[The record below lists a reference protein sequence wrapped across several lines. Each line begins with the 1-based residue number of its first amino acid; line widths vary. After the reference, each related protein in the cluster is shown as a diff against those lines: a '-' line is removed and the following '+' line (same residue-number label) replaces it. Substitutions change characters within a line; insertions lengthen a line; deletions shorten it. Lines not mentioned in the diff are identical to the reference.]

1 VWGSVK
7 SIFFDRCYAVNN
19 RNEISSELYTLRD
32 YLRWAISEFGRAGLF
47 FGHGTDNAY
56 DEARV
61 LVLHSLNLPLDI
73 DPALLDARLT
83 SSERK
88 AVIEL
93 IKRRVDERVP
103 AAYLTREAWF
113 AGLSFYVDERV
124 LVPRSPI
131 AELIVQ
137 DFEPWLGGM
146 QPRRILDLCAG
157 SGCIGIA
164 CAYQFDDAYVDLVD
178 ISLAALNVADINI
191 ARHDL
196 ADRVCAVQSDVFD
209 LLADKK
215 YDLIVSN
222 PPYVD
227 AEDLVAMPDEYQREP
242 ALGLAS
248 GPDGLDI
255 TRRILRDA
263 ADYLSEDGVLVV
275 EVGNSC
281 IALDE
286 AFPTVPFMWLEFEHG
301 GHGVFVMTRE
311 QLIENAESFS

>member
-1 VWGSVK
+1 MVS
-7 SIFFDRCYAVNN
+7 N
-19 RNEISSELYTLRD
+19 RNEISGELYTLRD

-83 SSERK
+83 LAERE
-88 AVIEL
+88 AVLLL

-103 AAYLTREAWF
+103 AAYLTHEAWF

-131 AELIVQ
+131 AELIAQ

-146 QPRRILDLCAG
+146 QPRRILDLCSG

-164 CAYQFDDAYVDLVD
+164 CAYQFHEARVDLVD
-178 ISLAALNVADINI
+178 ISLDALNVADINI

-196 ADRVCAVQSDVFD
+196 ADRVSAVQSDVFD
-209 LLADKK
+209 LLADQK

-227 AEDLVAMPDEYQREP
+227 AEDLAAMPAEYQREP

-263 ADYLSEDGVLVV
+263 ADYLSEDGVLIV

-281 IALDE
+281 VALDD

-301 GHGVFVMTRE
+301 GHGVFVMSRE

>member
-1 VWGSVK
+1 MTSN
-7 SIFFDRCYAVNN
+7 D
-19 RNEISSELYTLRD
+19 EIGRELHTLRD

-47 FGHGTDNAY
+47 FGHGTDNAF
-56 DEARV
+56 DEARM
-61 LVLHSLNLPLDI
+61 LVFHGLHLPLGT

-83 SSERK
+83 LVERQK
-88 AVIEL
+88 VLAL
-93 IKRRVDERVP
+93 IQRRVEERLP
-103 AAYLTREAWF
+103 AAYLTNEAWF

-131 AELIVQ
+131 AELIAQ
-137 DFEPWLGGM
+137 DFEPWLSARP
-146 QPRRILDLCAG
+146 QRILDLCTG

-164 CAYQFDDAYVDLVD
+164 CAYQFDEAMVDLVD
-178 ISLAALNVADINI
+178 ISLDALNVADINI

-196 ADRVCAVQSDVFD
+196 GGRVSAVQSDVFD
-209 LLADKK
+209 LLGGQT

-227 AEDLVAMPDEYQREP
+227 AQDLAAMPAEYHREP
-242 ALGLAS
+242 TLGLAS

-255 TRRILRDA
+255 TRRILREA
-263 ADYLSEDGVLVV
+263 ANHLNEEGVLIV

-281 IALDE
+281 VALDD

-301 GHGVFVMTRE
+301 GHGVFAMSRE
-311 QLIENAESFS
+311 QLLEYAESFA

>member
-1 VWGSVK
+1 
-7 SIFFDRCYAVNN
+7 
-19 RNEISSELYTLRD
+19 
-32 YLRWAISEFGRAGLF
+32 LRWAISEFGRAGLF
-47 FGHGTDNAY
+47 FGHGTDNAF
-56 DEARV
+56 DEARM
-61 LVLHSLNLPLDI
+61 LVFHGLHLPLGT

-83 SSERK
+83 LVVRQK
-88 AVIEL
+88 VLAL
-93 IKRRVDERVP
+93 IQRRVEERLPV
-103 AAYLTREAWF
+103 AYLTYEAWF

-131 AELIVQ
+131 AELIAQ
-137 DFEPWLGGM
+137 DFEPWLSARP
-146 QPRRILDLCAG
+146 QRILDLCTG

-164 CAYQFDDAYVDLVD
+164 CAYQFDEAMVDLVD
-178 ISLAALNVADINI
+178 ISLDALNVADINI

-196 ADRVCAVQSDVFD
+196 GDRVSAVQSDVFD
-209 LLADKK
+209 LLGGQT

-227 AEDLVAMPDEYQREP
+227 AQDLAAMPAEYHREP

-255 TRRILRDA
+255 TRRILREA
-263 ADYLSEDGVLVV
+263 ANHLNEEGVLIV

-281 IALDE
+281 VALDD

-301 GHGVFVMTRE
+301 GHGVFAMSRE
-311 QLIENAESFS
+311 QLLEYAESFA

>member
-1 VWGSVK
+1 MTGN
-7 SIFFDRCYAVNN
+7 D
-19 RNEISSELYTLRD
+19 EIAQELFSLRD

-47 FGHGTDNAY
+47 FGHGTDNAF

-61 LVLHSLNLPLDI
+61 LIFHGLNLPLAI

-83 SSERK
+83 LDERHK
-88 AVIEL
+88 VIHL
-93 IKRRVDERVP
+93 IQRRVEERLP
-103 AAYLTREAWF
+103 AAYLTHEAWF

-131 AELIVQ
+131 AELIAQ
-137 DFEPWLGGM
+137 DFEPWLSGSRP
-146 QPRRILDLCAG
+146 QRILDLCTG

-164 CAYQFDDAYVDLVD
+164 CAYQFEDAYVDLVD
-178 ISLAALNVADINI
+178 ISLDALNVADINI
-191 ARHDL
+191 ARHEL
-196 ADRVCAVQSDVFD
+196 GDRVSAVQSDVFD
-209 LLADKK
+209 LLEGQQ

-227 AEDLVAMPDEYQREP
+227 AQDLATMPAEYQREP

-255 TRRILRDA
+255 TRRILREA
-263 ADYLSEDGVLVV
+263 ANYLTDEGVLIV

-301 GHGVFVMTRE
+301 GHGVFVMSRE
-311 QLIENAESFS
+311 QLIENAESFA

>member
-1 VWGSVK
+1 MTGN
-7 SIFFDRCYAVNN
+7 D
-19 RNEISSELYTLRD
+19 EIAQELFSLRD

-47 FGHGTDNAY
+47 FGHGTDNAF

-61 LVLHSLNLPLDI
+61 LIFHGLNLPLAI

-83 SSERK
+83 LDERHK
-88 AVIEL
+88 VIHL
-93 IKRRVDERVP
+93 IQRRVEERLP
-103 AAYLTREAWF
+103 AAYLTHEAWF

-131 AELIVQ
+131 AELIAQ
-137 DFEPWLGGM
+137 DFEPWLSGSRP
-146 QPRRILDLCAG
+146 QRILDLCTG

-164 CAYQFDDAYVDLVD
+164 CAYQFEDAYVDLVD
-178 ISLAALNVADINI
+178 ISLDALNVADINI
-191 ARHDL
+191 ARHEL
-196 ADRVCAVQSDVFD
+196 GDRVSAVQSDVFD
-209 LLADKK
+209 LLEGQQ

-227 AEDLVAMPDEYQREP
+227 AQDLATMPAEYQREP

-255 TRRILRDA
+255 TRRILREA
-263 ADYLSEDGVLVV
+263 ANYLTDEGVLIV

-301 GHGVFVMTRE
+301 GHGVFVKSRE
-311 QLIENAESFS
+311 QLIENAESFA

>member
-1 VWGSVK
+1 MTGN
-7 SIFFDRCYAVNN
+7 D
-19 RNEISSELYTLRD
+19 EIAQELFSLRD

-47 FGHGTDNAY
+47 FGHGTDNAF

-61 LVLHSLNLPLDI
+61 LVFHGLNLPLAI

-83 SSERK
+83 LDERHK
-88 AVIEL
+88 VLHL
-93 IKRRVDERVP
+93 IQRRVEERLP
-103 AAYLTREAWF
+103 AAYLTHEAWF

-131 AELIVQ
+131 AELIAQ
-137 DFEPWLGGM
+137 DFEPWLSGSRP
-146 QPRRILDLCAG
+146 QRILDLCTG

-164 CAYQFDDAYVDLVD
+164 CAYQFEDAYVDLVD
-178 ISLAALNVADINI
+178 ISLDALNVADINI
-191 ARHDL
+191 ARHEL
-196 ADRVCAVQSDVFD
+196 GDRVSAVQSDVFD
-209 LLADKK
+209 LLEGQQ

-227 AEDLVAMPDEYQREP
+227 AQDLATMPAEYQREP

-255 TRRILRDA
+255 TRRILREA
-263 ADYLSEDGVLVV
+263 ANYLTDEGVLIV

-301 GHGVFVMTRE
+301 GHGVFVMSRE
-311 QLIENAESFS
+311 QLIENAESFA